1 MTILS
6 NPSVWAFWGN
16 MLTALVPDW
25 LAESR
30 CYAHVLGKLVGEV
43 IYMPHPNITSP
54 ILKHGFMASK
64 KCQKIYQSLSVDNPK
79 ILCIEHG
86 LMIAFRC
93 RQRTAKTWRS
103 SWRPRSSSVPPRTGW
118 TWTKRST
125 NLFASSVASRLKPVS
140 SSAIVTPWKTNGNH
154 EKNYVIIAKISTFNQ
169 SFAGSWEARGSEQ
182 KGDVSRVE
190 REMYS
195 PLVCIST
202 I

>member
-1 MTILS
+1 MRWQFAYFFSEISKSYLRMTKLS
-6 NPSVWAFWGN
+6 DSSVWALWGN

-54 ILKHGFMASK
+54 IFTHGVLAVK
-64 KCQKIYQSLSVDNPK
+64 KCQKIYQSMSVYSPK
-79 ILCIEHG
+79 ILCIEYG
-86 LMIAFRC
+86 SLIAFRC

-140 SSAIVTPWKTNGNH
+140 TAQLCYCNTM
-154 EKNYVIIAKISTFNQ
+154 KN
-169 SFAGSWEARGSEQ
+169 
-182 KGDVSRVE
+182 
-190 REMYS
+190 
-195 PLVCIST
+195 
-202 I
+202 